1 MIYDNSIIENYIL
14 QKSTGIFE
22 VFKMTW
28 NHLNNSLKAK
38 GINKIHI
45 FLNIMYLQLIKIL
58 HAVLIVNTNKIR
70 INVEDN
76 VNQLV
81 EEVIKNNE
89 NNKIKYLVYN
99 INN

>member
-1 MIYDNSIIENYIL
+1 M
-14 QKSTGIFE
+14 
-22 VFKMTW
+22 
-28 NHLNNSLKAK
+28 
-38 GINKIHI
+38 
-45 FLNIMYLQLIKIL
+45 